1 MKTNLMKRYKGPR
14 ISVVMYL
21 LEHVEIVN
29 LVNLEGETPLYC
41 ATLLRDDRK
50 LFDLMCE
57 KIHQRKL
64 AVECKLAAAR
74 LVRATPSTKS
84 LNQFHNQTFQNEN
97 KPNEEYNVPRI
108 SVVMYLLEHVEIE
121 KERPHCTVL
130 LCFEMIGNFLI

>member
-1 MKTNLMKRYKGPR
+1 MKRYKVPR

-29 LVNLEGETPLYC
+29 LVNLGETPLYC

-50 LFDLMCE
+50 LLDLMCE

-64 AVECKLAAAR
+64 AVECKLATAR

-84 LNQFHNQTFQNEN
+84 
-97 KPNEEYNVPRI
+97 
-108 SVVMYLLEHVEIE
+108 
-121 KERPHCTVL
+121 
-130 LCFEMIGNFLI
+130 

>member
-1 MKTNLMKRYKGPR
+1 MKTNLMKRYKVPR

-41 ATLLRDDRK
+41 AILFRDDRK

-64 AVECKLAAAR
+64 ACRRQAGQGYSIDKKFES
-74 LVRATPSTKS
+74 TP
-84 LNQFHNQTFQNEN
+84 Q
-97 KPNEEYNVPRI
+97 PNFSE
-108 SVVMYLLEHVEIE
+108 
-121 KERPHCTVL
+121 
-130 LCFEMIGNFLI
+130 

>member
-14 ISVVMYL
+14 SSVVMYL

-64 AVECKLAAAR
+64 AVECKLAADR
-74 LVRATPSTKS
+74 LVSIDKKFESTP
-84 LNQFHNQTFQNEN
+84 Q
-97 KPNEEYNVPRI
+97 PNFSE
-108 SVVMYLLEHVEIE
+108 
-121 KERPHCTVL
+121 
-130 LCFEMIGNFLI
+130 

>member
-1 MKTNLMKRYKGPR
+1 MKTNLMKRYKVPR

-84 LNQFHNQTFQNEN
+84 LNQLHNQTFQNEN
-97 KPNEEYNVPRI
+97 KPDEEVQCSQN
-108 SVVMYLLEHVEIE
+108 
-121 KERPHCTVL
+121 
-130 LCFEMIGNFLI
+130 